1 MNLHTFYATAEGP
14 VECCVIG
21 TGGFGATFIAQAG
34 RVPLVNARIAVDID
48 AEIAARALAKAG
60 VEPRCIRV
68 CNTAADAKAAWAAG
82 DHIAAGDFAIV
93 AELSFDVA
101 VEATGRPEPGARHG
115 RIAVEAGKHVAL
127 VSKEADSVIG
137 PGLFHMARERGL
149 VVTCVD
155 GDQPSLLVNLVSWAE
170 VIGLDLVA
178 AGKAS
183 EYDFVFD
190 PASGRVDCNGTVRD
204 VPGLAA
210 LWAMENRTT
219 ADIASARAA
228 VLAEFPQ
235 RAVPDLCEL
244 GIVANA
250 TGLAPDRADFHAPV
264 ARPVEVP
271 TLFCET
277 RDGGLLSGRRRI
289 DVFHCLRRPDEA
301 SFAGGVFV
309 VVACDDA
316 ASWDMLRQKGHVVS
330 RTGSTAMLYLPRHIL
345 GLEAAT
351 SVLDAAVHRASGYG
365 EDYRPRVD
373 LVAVA
378 TADLSAGTVLAM
390 GGHHHMIDD
399 VTSELRPAAAL
410 DDTAA
415 APFYLAADRRLTR
428 AVRKGETIR
437 MGDIEVA
444 PGSELMGLR
453 RRQDAAFA

>member
-1 MNLHTFYATAEGP
+1 MNLHTHYAAADRP

-48 AEIAARALAKAG
+48 AETAAKALAGAG
-60 VEPRCIRV
+60 VEPRRIRA
-68 CNTAADAKAAWAAG
+68 CKTAAEAKAAWAAG
-82 DHIAAGDFAIV
+82 DYVAAGDLAVV
-93 AELSFDVA
+93 AELPFDVA

-115 RIAVEAGKHVAL
+115 RIAVEAGKHIAL
-127 VSKEADSVIG
+127 VTKEVDSVIG
-137 PGLFHMARERGL
+137 PGLFHMAREQDRI
-149 VVTCVD
+149 VTCVD
-155 GDQPSLLVNLVSWAE
+155 GDQPSLLINLVSWAE
-170 VIGLDLVA
+170 VIGLDIVA

-190 PASGRVDCNGTVRD
+190 PATGRVDSNGTVRD

-210 LWAMENRTT
+210 HWALGDRAAT
-219 ADIASARAA
+219 DIAAARAA
-228 VLAEFPQ
+228 VLSAFPQ

-250 TGLAPDRADFHAPV
+250 TGLTPDRADFHAPV

-277 RDGGLLSGRRRI
+277 RDGGLLAGRRRI

-309 VVACDDA
+309 VVACDDS
-316 ASWDMLRQKGHVVS
+316 ASWEMLRQKGHVVS
-330 RTGSTAMLYLPRHIL
+330 RTGAAAMLYLPRHIL

-365 EDYRPRVD
+365 DDYRPRLD

-378 TADLSAGTVLAM
+378 TADLPAGTVLAM
-390 GGHHHMIDD
+390 GGHHHTIAD
-399 VTSELRPAAAL
+399 VTAEFRPAAAL
-410 DDTAA
+410 TDAAA
-415 APFYLAADRRLTR
+415 APFYVAADRRLTR
-428 AVRKGETIR
+428 AVKKGETVR

-444 PGSELMGLR
+444 PGSELLALR

>member
-1 MNLHTFYATAEGP
+1 MNLHTFYAAAERP

-21 TGGFGATFIAQAG
+21 TGGFGATFIAQAS

-48 AEIAARALAKAG
+48 ADVAAKALARAG
-60 VEPRCIRV
+60 VEPRRIRV
-68 CNTAADAKAAWAAG
+68 CKTAADAKAAWAAG
-82 DHIAAGDFAIV
+82 DHIAAGDFAVV
-93 AELSFDVA
+93 AELPFHVA

-115 RIAVEAGKHVAL
+115 RMAVEAGKHVAL
-127 VSKEADSVIG
+127 VSKEADSVVG
-137 PGLFHMARERGL
+137 PGLFRMGRERGL

-170 VIGLDLVA
+170 VIGLDIVA

-190 PASGRVDCNGTVRD
+190 PASGRVDSNGTVRD
-204 VPGLAA
+204 VSGLAA
-210 LWAMENRTT
+210 HWALGSRTT
-219 ADIASARAA
+219 ADVVSARAA
-228 VLAEFPQ
+228 ALAEFPQ

-250 TGLAPDRADFHAPV
+250 TGLVPDRADFHAPV

-271 TLFCET
+271 SLFCET
-277 RDGGLLSGRRRI
+277 RDGGLLAARRRI
-289 DVFHCLRRPDEA
+289 DVFHCLRRADEA

-309 VVACDDA
+309 VVRCDDA
-316 ASWDMLRQKGHVVS
+316 ASWEMLRQKGHVVS
-330 RTGSTAMLYLPRHIL
+330 RTGATAMLYLPRHIL

-351 SVLDAAVHRASGYG
+351 SILDAAVHRASGYG
-365 EDYRPRVD
+365 DDYRPRLD

-378 TADLSAGTVLAM
+378 TADLATGTVLAM
-390 GGHHHMIDD
+390 GGHHHMIED
-399 VTSELRPAAAL
+399 VTAELRPAEAL
-410 DDTAA
+410 TDRAA

-437 MGDIEVA
+437 MGDIDVG
-444 PGSELMGLR
+444 PDSELVALR
-453 RRQDAAFA
+453 RKQDAMFA